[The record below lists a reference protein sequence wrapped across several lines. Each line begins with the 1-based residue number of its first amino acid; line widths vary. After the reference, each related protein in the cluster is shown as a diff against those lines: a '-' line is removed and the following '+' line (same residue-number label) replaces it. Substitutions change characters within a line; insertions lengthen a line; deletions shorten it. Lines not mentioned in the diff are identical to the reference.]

1 MRMLPKIE
9 AVFEL
14 AEIFRH
20 VLLGNPNVSTV
31 DAALEPRPEA
41 FNRVCMDRAA
51 HVLAGAVIDR
61 PVTEAIEGQVSAYIL
76 QGDIIG
82 RGPPGTHG
90 EQIWEN

>member
-1 MRMLPKIE
+1 MRVLPEIE
-9 AVFEL
+9 AVLKL

-20 VLLGNPNVSTV
+20 VLLGNPNVRSV
-31 DAALEPRPEA
+31 DAALKPRPEA
-41 FNRVCMDRAA
+41 LNRVCVDLAA

-61 PVTEAIEGQVSAYIL
+61 PVTEAIVGQVSAYIL